1 MRINGTVH
9 VKTRLKP
16 GACVPIGWIACGDPA
31 QLFSPDRHEALW
43 EVREPLNFPLTVYG
57 IDRPTPDLMKP
68 IAERLSA
75 RHGGHRGDKV
85 IG

>member
-1 MRINGTVH
+1 VH

-43 EVREPLNFPLTVYG
+43 EFREKFSAYG
-57 IDRPTPDLMKP
+57 LWHRPADARPYEA
-68 IAERLSA
+68 IAERHSS
-75 RHGGHRGDKV
+75 RHGGHLGDKV